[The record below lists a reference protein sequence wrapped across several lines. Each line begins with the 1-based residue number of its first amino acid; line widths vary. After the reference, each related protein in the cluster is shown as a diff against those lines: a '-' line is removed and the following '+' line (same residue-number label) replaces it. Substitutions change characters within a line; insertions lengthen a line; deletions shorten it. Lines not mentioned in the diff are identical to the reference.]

1 MSTTTIR
8 RATRGDEPALVEL
21 NAFVQTMHADHVS
34 SLFKKPDP
42 NEFFAWFKSVLGQDN
57 GQVWLAEEDRQS
69 VGYISVT
76 LQERAENP
84 FCHQRKYFEIDA
96 IAVRAD
102 KQRTGVGRQ
111 LIEHVLKIAVAE
123 GVPVVELNCWSFNQE
138 AQAAF
143 GRLGFSPRWTR
154 FWRSA
159 S

>member
-8 RATRGDEPALVEL
+8 RATRGDEPTLVEL
-21 NAFVQTMHADHVS
+21 NSFVQAMHADQVS

-42 NEFFAWFKSVLGQDN
+42 NEFLAWFQSVLGQN
-57 GQVWLAEEDRQS
+57 NAQVWLAEEEGKG
-69 VGYISVT
+69 VGYVSFS

-84 FCHQRKYFEIDA
+84 FCHQRRYFEIDA

-111 LIEHVLKIAVAE
+111 LIEHVVEIAIAE
-123 GVPVVELNCWSFNQE
+123 GVPEVELSCWSFNE
-138 AQAAF
+138 SAQAAF

-159 S
+159 R

>member
-1 MSTTTIR
+1 MSTTIR

-21 NAFVQTMHADHVS
+21 NAFLQTMHASHVS

-42 NEFFAWFKSVLGQDN
+42 DEFFAWFGSVLGQEN
-57 GQVWLAEEDRQS
+57 VQVWLAEEEGEG
-69 VGYISVT
+69 VGYVSVT
-76 LQERAENP
+76 LQDRAENP
-84 FCHQRKYFEIDA
+84 FCHQRRYFEIDA

-123 GVPVVELNCWSFNQE
+123 GVPEVELSCWSFNE
-138 AQAAF
+138 GAQGAF
-143 GRLGFSPRWTR
+143 ERLGFSPRWTR

-159 S
+159 R